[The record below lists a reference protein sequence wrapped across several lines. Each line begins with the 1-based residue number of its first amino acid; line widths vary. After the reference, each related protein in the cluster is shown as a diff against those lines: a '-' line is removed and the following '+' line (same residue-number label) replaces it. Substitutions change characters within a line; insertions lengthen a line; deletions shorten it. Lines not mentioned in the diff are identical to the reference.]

1 MRALENEVVR
11 SVAPGG
17 EAAVGGVDEVFLRKQ
32 LGDGAGDGEA
42 SEARVENAD
51 RDGCPS

>member
-32 LGDGAGDGEA
+32 LGDGAGDGEC
-42 SEARVENAD
+42 R